1 MDEAI
6 VLSVRPHGETASVV
20 DLLTRSHGR
29 HSGLVHGGRSRKNRP
44 ILQIGNQVQAVWKAR
59 LADHLGHMTLE
70 LKRGTAAAAMDDP
83 PALAALTSLCA
94 LTRLLP
100 ERDPHPAL
108 YEVTLF
114 VMSFLDDPSVW
125 PALYVRWEL
134 ALLQELGF
142 GIDLS
147 QCAVTGS
154 NDQLI
159 YVSPRT
165 GRAVSASAGEP
176 YRDRLLPLPQFL
188 TRTRT
193 TAVTR
198 QDIESGLKLTG
209 HFLQSRLLTPHGG
222 ALPET
227 RNRILAAL
235 PRTADPTTPSAR

>member
-193 TAVTR
+193 TVVTR